1 MNKLEC
7 MPANWKEERHMLN
20 NKEVR
25 DLDLNAK
32 ISYADDEMMLVND
45 DYEELRIKQAKLLFL
60 VIK

>member
-7 MPANWKEERHMLN
+7 MPANWKEERYMLN

-32 ISYADDEMMLVND
+32 ISYADDEIVVND
-45 DYEELRIKQAKLLFL
+45 DYEEL
-60 VIK
+60 

>member
-7 MPANWKEERHMLN
+7 MSANWKEERHMLN

-32 ISYADDEMMLVND
+32 ISYADDEIVVND
-45 DYEELRIKQAKLLFL
+45 DYEEL
-60 VIK
+60 

>member
-32 ISYADDEMMLVND
+32 ISYADDEIVVND

-60 VIK
+60 LIK